1 MIFKV
6 KSCQKMSPILPEL
19 VVISACS
26 VPLAAL
32 SHLKTRSWDLHE

>member
-6 KSCQKMSPILPEL
+6 KSCQKMSQILPEL

-26 VPLAAL
+26 VPLAAPVSFKDQEL
-32 SHLKTRSWDLHE
+32 GSP